1 MDAINQTLL
10 IAGLLFFVA
19 VALSAASQRLGVPS
33 LLVFLA
39 IGLVAT
45 ELPGVPAVPVSPTTA
60 ALVGNLALAVILLDG
75 GLRTRLAVFRM
86 VAAPALTLASFG
98 VLLTAAIVGL
108 AGALLLGFEW
118 RTGMLLGAIV
128 GSTDAAAVFALLRNA
143 NVRLNERVESTLEV
157 ESGIND
163 LMAVF
168 LTVGMIE
175 LIRLPDPSP
184 LALLPIFAQQLG
196 VGLLAGASLG
206 WVLALVIGHI
216 RLGESLYAL
225 LIQAGGLA
233 VFGLTNLMGGS
244 GFLAIYIAGMVISHR
259 RAHVGEDV
267 LRVSDGFAW
276 LAQAGMFLLLGLITD
291 IGDLVPVAG
300 RALLAAAVLMLVAR
314 PVAVAICLLPFR
326 YRLREIAFIGWMG
339 MRGAVP
345 IVLALFPLLAG
356 VPQAGVL
363 FHMAFVTVLL
373 SLLLQGGSLR
383 LAASIARLGA
393 GRPGTVVWSSPLHGG
408 STAREIVQFRVAE
421 RSAATRQPVQDLP
434 FPAGSRIVEV
444 VRDGAALPPPP
455 ALLAGDLVAVVAPA
469 ADADALQDLFGLG
482 AEAGELVLSGRI
494 TFADLNDYYGLPVP
508 RDAAPGTTLGEYLER
523 QLRGRA
529 SAGDRFSLGGV
540 ELVVRD
546 SAAGR
551 IRSVGM
557 KLRRGH

>member
-1 MDAINQTLL
+1 MDAINQILL

-19 VALSAASQRLGVPS
+19 VALSAASQRIGVPS

-39 IGLVAT
+39 IGLLAT
-45 ELPGVPAVPVSPTTA
+45 ELPGAPAVPIELPTA

-86 VAAPALTLASFG
+86 VAAPALTLASLG
-98 VLLTAAIVGL
+98 VLLTAAIVG
-108 AGALLLGFEW
+108 AAASLLLGFDW
-118 RTGMLLGAIV
+118 RTGMLFGAIV

-143 NVRLNERVESTLEV
+143 NVRLVERVEATLEV

-163 LMAVF
+163 PMAVF

-184 LALLPIFAQQLG
+184 LALAPLFAQQLG
-196 VGLLAGASLG
+196 VGLLAGAALG
-206 WVLALVIGHI
+206 WLLAVVVKHI

-233 VFGLTNLMGGS
+233 IFGLTNMLGGS

-276 LAQAGMFLLLGLITD
+276 LAQAGMFLLLGIITD
-291 IGDLVPVAG
+291 IGNLMPVAG
-300 RALLAAAVLMLVAR
+300 PALFAAAVLMLVAR
-314 PVAVAICLLPFR
+314 PLAVAVCLVPFR
-326 YRLREIAFIGWMG
+326 YRLREIGFIGWMG

-356 VPQAGVL
+356 VPQAATL

-383 LAASIARLGA
+383 LAASLARLRA
-393 GRPGTVVWSSPLHGG
+393 GRPSAIVWSAPLHGG
-408 STAREIVQFRVAE
+408 RVPREVVQFRVAE
-421 RSAATRQPVQDLP
+421 RSAATRQALEDLP
-434 FPAGSRIVEV
+434 WPPGVRLVEV
-444 VRDGAALPPPP
+444 MRDGAVLPAAAALR
-455 ALLAGDLVAVVAPA
+455 ANDLVAVLAPVDAVA
-469 ADADALQDLFGLG
+469 ALEDLFGLS
-482 AEAGELVLSGRI
+482 AESGELVLS
-494 TFADLNDYYGLPVP
+494 TETTLADLRDYYGLAVP
-508 RDAAPGTTLGEYLER
+508 DGIAPQTTLAAYVGKA
-523 QLRGRA
+523 LRGRA
-529 SAGDRFSLGGV
+529 SAGDRLALGGV
-540 ELVVRD
+540 ELVVRE
-546 SAAGR
+546 SAAGK

-557 KLRRGH
+557 KLPRGR